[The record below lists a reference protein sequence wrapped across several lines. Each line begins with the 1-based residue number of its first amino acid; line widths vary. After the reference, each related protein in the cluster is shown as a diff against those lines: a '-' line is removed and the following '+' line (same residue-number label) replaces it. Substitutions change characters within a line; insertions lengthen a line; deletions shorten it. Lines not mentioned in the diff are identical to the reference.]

1 MLVEVH
7 DDSLAVSWQR
17 VPPHVHAELVE
28 SMKYIT
34 GASFDARA
42 KCWRVPLRQADR
54 VYAALPDFSYSYD
67 AICAVVDAAARH
79 IDLFA
84 RNLLA
89 GGVELVVV
97 LDQVFPVGD
106 NVSPLVERLVAE
118 RNDALLQWLVD
129 ERAAEL
135 AEWLAEQ
142 QSAAAQPKRPHSR
155 QQPAATPQAQREA
168 ELLVSSLRNA
178 AANEQRRAAKMTK
191 PNEHN
196 D

>member
-17 VPPHVHAELVE
+17 VPPHVHADLVE

-67 AICAVVDAAARH
+67 AICAAVDARRRH
-79 IDLFA
+79 IHNFA
-84 RNLLA
+84 SSLLA
-89 GGVELVVV
+89 GGIRLEQRIDGVIA
-97 LDQVFPVGD
+97 VGD
-106 NVSPLVERLVAE
+106 NVSPLI
-118 RNDALLQWLVD
+118 QQLVD

-178 AANEQRRAAKMTK
+178 AAREQRRAAFRRPGKTTK
-191 PNEHN
+191 FDEAHH